1 MNYFPVGLTSL
12 SNKFYHEP
20 TKDNARSTV
29 ELASIFYLTVEPLW
43 TIKSPDKLP
52 VYYCPAAANN

>member
-20 TKDNARSTV
+20 TKDRSQLHSGPRV
-29 ELASIFYLTVEPLW
+29 IFYLTVEPLW
-43 TIKSPDKLP
+43 TIKSPDKLA